1 MFFKSDKLV
10 GKSLGRPV
18 GLPVGRQGVIGHSVE
33 IWRKGGRI
41 VEHGGGAPHGIYSG
55 HSNGDS
61 PPAHSIVPEALG
73 ERVIVN
79 LELCDLKQE

>member
-1 MFFKSDKLV
+1 M
-10 GKSLGRPV
+10 
-18 GLPVGRQGVIGHSVE
+18 
-33 IWRKGGRI
+33 
-41 VEHGGGAPHGIYSG
+41 GGGAPHGIYSG